1 MTDQEKVAGWQAEH
15 GTAEIADLLRW
26 ASQEFGQD
34 LAFAT
39 SLGVEDQALTALIAE
54 FAPEIPV
61 FTLDTGRVFQE
72 SYVLL
77 DETRKKYDLD
87 IQIMFPQREAVETMV
102 AEDGINLF
110 YDSIAGR
117 KRCCGVR
124 KIEPLQRAL
133 KGKRAWITGLRGSQS
148 VTRTGLPVVQ
158 WDGFNSLAK
167 LNPLASWTE
176 EQTWEYVRANDVPYN
191 PLHDQGFLSIGC
203 APCTRAIKPGEDV
216 RAGRWWWEQPEQ
228 KECGLHAR

>member
-1 MTDQEKVAGWQAEH
+1 MTDQEKVAGWQAEQVN
-15 GTAEIADLLRW
+15 AETADLLRW
-26 ASQEFGQD
+26 ASKEFGQD

-77 DETRKKYDLD
+77 QETQKKYNLD
-87 IQIMFPQREAVETMV
+87 IKVMFPQREAVETMV

-133 KGKRAWITGLRGSQS
+133 KGNRAWITGLRGAQS

-158 WDGFNSLAK
+158 WDGFNSLVK
-167 LNPLASWTE
+167 INPLAAWTE

-191 PLHDQGFLSIGC
+191 TLHDDGFLSIGC